1 MGKIISFANQKGGVG
16 KTTTCINLAAYV
28 AAMGKKVLVV
38 DLDSQGNATSGL
50 GIEKTKEL
58 KTIYDLISGDTKMEE
73 VIKPTLLENLD
84 IIPSTVDLAGAEIEM
99 VQMPQ
104 REKIIKGI
112 LEQIKDSYD
121 FIMIDCPPSLGLITV
136 NGLTASDSVIIPSTV
151 DLAGAEIE
159 MVQMPQREKIIK
171 GILEQIK
178 DSYDFIMIDCPP
190 SLGLIT
196 VNGLTASDSV
206 IIPIQCEFFPL
217 EGLTQLMNT
226 IKLIKFHLNP
236 TIDIEGVVM
245 TMKDKRSNLTTQVS
259 DEILKFFGKRVF
271 FTYIPRN
278 IRLAEAPSHGEPI
291 LIYEPS
297 SKGAEAYMSL
307 AEEFLDRN
315 KIKYNPITRE
325 TKIKLREVKDNG

>member
-1 MGKIISFANQKGGVG
+1 MGKIISFTNQKGGVG

-28 AAMGKKVLVV
+28 AAMGKKVLVL
-38 DLDSQGNATSGL
+38 DLVSQGNATSGL
-50 GIEKTKEL
+50 GIEKNKDL
-58 KTIYDLISGDTKMEE
+58 KTIYDVISGDTSLDE

-84 IIPSTVDLAGAEIEM
+84 IIPATVDLAGAEIEM

-112 LEQIKDSYD
+112 LEPVKNSYD

-136 NGLTASDSVIIPSTV
+136 NALTASDSI
-151 DLAGAEIE
+151 
-159 MVQMPQREKIIK
+159 
-171 GILEQIK
+171 
-178 DSYDFIMIDCPP
+178 
-190 SLGLIT
+190 
-196 VNGLTASDSV
+196 

-226 IKLIKFHLNP
+226 IKLIKYHLNP

-245 TMKDKRSNLTTQVS
+245 TMKDKRSNLTAQVS

-291 LIYEPS
+291 LVYEPY

-315 KIKYNPITRE
+315 KVKYNPITKD
-325 TKIKLREVKDNG
+325 TKIKIREVKNNG